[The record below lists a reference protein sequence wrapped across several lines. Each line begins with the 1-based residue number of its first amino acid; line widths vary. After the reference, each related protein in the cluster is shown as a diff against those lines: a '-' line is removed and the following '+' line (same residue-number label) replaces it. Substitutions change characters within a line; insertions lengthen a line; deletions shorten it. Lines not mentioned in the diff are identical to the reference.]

1 MKKIISKLK
10 GKKVLSFVL
19 AAIMLA
25 TTFNIALPMLKL
37 DASAAVNIGG
47 ISQERVVS
55 DYDTKYAQ
63 YAKDFLTTAEGIS
76 CGEPTDIVIPGLRA
90 ADDFIVQGLSYYPV
104 KDWIMVS
111 VYHKTAAKPSM
122 IFALSAK
129 TGVFEGAFAIYN
141 KAGISSPNYDH
152 GGGLAFSE
160 YNFYYSGDD
169 SDKEDGDGD
178 GNADQIAYAPLSYFN
193 NPVDSNGDGFY
204 EVFLQ
209 GAIDLP
215 EMNNAPT
222 AYVCYDE
229 GILWAG
235 NFYSDGTGAGDYSS
249 NVIPVFTDA
258 NGNEIGNTMIYGYK
272 LAGNSS
278 EEEWNYLCG
287 KYNNLLEVATA
298 SGTGESSGS
307 TLTWN
312 AYKKSDSVNI
322 YGNITA
328 PTAYVGEYTPN
339 FGSVIL
345 TEGVN
350 YTIEFTSTNRSTDMY
365 MFAPNSGGHSNVKQ
379 SSQTTITQL
388 EDGRYHYSMN
398 FTAGLRPAGADSSWP
413 TTQSTNG
420 TYTGTYT
427 VRFDQDAI
435 NAGESRKFEITDI
448 RIYQTNNHSTK
459 RVFNVG
465 SAGYP
470 SYCIAIDCDFEDVQY
485 AIVDKGRIYL
495 SRSWGTGKNDEW
507 VANNIIGGVAGLEDF
522 STLTIGDIDLS
533 VPGDVQITHNTGDAN
548 GTRTTRA
555 YLVTHNNTTS
565 YDLMPMSEGLCFIED
580 NLYISFEG
588 ASNKYMNEYKW
599 ALNLN
604 GDITKTGNC
613 DYPIDVVW
621 KLDPYALRSEKRPNT
636 DKTDYYEKIT
646 SLSQIQTG
654 DEFIIVHESEEEDP
668 VTQMPILYAFD
679 ADGGFKDYN
688 LAKSVSGSVKGYDG
702 MVCHPLTKYSRE
714 GNRIYLT
721 EPETDDRESIRWKLD
736 KIADNNYNIE
746 NTELYFSTYKN
757 LYFNANTISMMPD
770 NASELANIK
779 IYELGN
785 GGFRFEGSGCRLWCN
800 DSLTN
805 NYTPKIN
812 RYYAEN
818 GGTHPM
824 YSGLSEKKGTVHCNA
839 LFAGNSNIIGGPVGT
854 DADSVFHI
862 YKRVLDQYA
871 EQQESRV
878 FTDMN
883 AVVESDGTYTVNL
896 ETYAISSTQYK
907 MLDERPTDFII
918 VMDASSSMENNSDT
932 GMTGW
937 KRYSS
942 LNSLSLQ
949 SAAGTT
955 AGKDDNGGSYTGNI
969 YYRHSDGEYCR
980 MSVIVSEK
988 GNEKEDWWELNK
1000 YYKDVWLYYTHPDG
1014 TKYWLQNGNWVAS
1027 ASQPS
1032 AYSSRAYG
1040 NSDGARNSAIIYTGP
1055 HYEQTTLTRLDA
1067 MKLSV
1072 ESLIDKIVTE
1082 AKTSGLKHRVSI
1094 VQYGSGSDESYY
1106 NTGLYNINTDLNTD
1120 FVQYSGSGTI
1130 SDTDYASTF
1139 FDVTNSE
1146 SVAILKNQ
1154 VLERVESP
1162 TSKDA
1167 DTFANHGFEMAKN
1180 IISNSDSSY
1189 SATGDRSACVLMITD
1204 GVPGKGG
1211 SDSDSANT
1219 VANDAIEQAKTIKDA
1234 GGYVFTAQLG
1244 SNSMDG
1250 FDMDKYMDYTS
1261 SEYVS
1266 ATSLEEPGDRNIKDI
1281 EYRKD
1286 FALGGS
1292 FNLENFVSTMFD
1304 AIQANSRF
1312 ALVQLDGKS
1321 VIQQKLSSLFDA
1333 STAETPTAVVQD
1345 GYYDKIGRLTFDN
1358 IQTDT
1363 DIDSKM
1369 STDTITVSGFDY
1381 STEYISKEKP
1391 GKKLIVTVKG
1401 LIPKPNVDFVN
1412 ESINNHTYTAIYQK
1426 PEDVGATSAAK
1437 DLAFKHFPTEYFN
1450 IPEYTYVLDYGLSL
1464 LDTDVNGTLCSVS
1477 DRISKQST
1485 YNKSALEGD
1494 LKIQEGDQN
1503 LIYNVNPDAF
1513 TAFTAQ
1519 QIAEGKAER
1528 SGYTLIERPDG
1539 TYDWFKIKVVP
1550 ASNIYYEE
1558 TSFAVTNGL
1567 NPNWEEET
1575 DGTSV
1580 TYRDLP
1586 EEGDVDGFDNAYDNN
1601 NKYSNGT
1608 ILSTTV
1614 SSSQKRSDTASVT
1627 FTGNG
1632 FDLVSAC
1639 GPNTGVQLVAIKKDG
1654 KTIKSYIVDTY
1665 YDGELVSESNPL
1677 VSQVPIVNW
1686 RTDTFGKYT
1695 VETKGY
1701 YLSNAGALTKSN
1713 IVNKLVNI
1721 GLVKKSA
1728 DLEASVDVEKILAKE
1743 GMDSENVEVIWFDDN
1758 SVLNGGT
1765 GAKALNKTSRSGSS
1779 TSGLK
1784 TYIDG
1789 FRIYNPLGDDSSN
1802 YAESEKNASYVNVI
1816 ENLAPVGD
1824 GKDTLDGIGFISGTL
1839 ENGVNLSFSNYESVG
1854 PQGEFYLKAN
1864 QAVTFK
1870 VKVNP
1875 GDKVML
1881 GLRAVNGATT
1891 INVNNVKNIE
1901 IKSATEMF
1909 YDISNCIGTVGNVG
1923 TEVQVTIQNG
1933 SGILALNQVKF
1944 SGGANVNTGNT
1955 PAARSRARTVNA
1967 NTPVS
1972 EDIFL
1977 PLTQEDLIEVENI
1990 FTTKKAVD
1998 GIVENG
2004 VIIPVEEEIPENN
2017 TNTDNDNTN
2026 TDNDNTNPDN
2036 ENTNDGTDTEG
2047 SEEEFNVLSLIQMII
2062 KLIEKILKSAF
2073 GAGSIA

>member
-1 MKKIISKLK
+1 MKKIIKKVK

-37 DASAAVNIGG
+37 DASAIEIGG

-55 DYDTKYAQ
+55 DYATKYAQ

-169 SDKEDGDGD
+169 SDKEDGDND

-193 NPVDSNGDGFY
+193 NPVDSNGDGFF
-204 EVFLQ
+204 EVILQ

-278 EEEWNYLCG
+278 QEEWDYLCG
-287 KYNNLLEVATA
+287 KFRNLLEIQTA
-298 SGTGESSGS
+298 SGSAEKSGS
-307 TLTWN
+307 TCTWN
-312 AYKKSDSVNI
+312 AYRTSDSVNV
-322 YGNITA
+322 YGNITK
-328 PTAYVGEYTPN
+328 PTATVGEFTGH
-339 FGSVIL
+339 FGKAHLI
-345 TEGVN
+345 EGTA
-350 YTIEFTSTNRSTDMY
+350 YTIEFISTNVNTDMY
-365 MFAPNSGGHSNVKQ
+365 LRKGSESGSHCNVKQ
-379 SSQTTITQL
+379 ATNTVITELQ
-388 EDGRYHYSMN
+388 DGRYHYKMN
-398 FTAGLRPAGADSSWP
+398 FTAGLKPAGADSNWP
-413 TTQSTNG
+413 TSQSTDG
-420 TYTGTYT
+420 SYTADYYI
-427 VRFDQDAI
+427 RFDQDSISA
-435 NAGESRKFEITDI
+435 NEERSFEITDV
-448 RIYQTNNHSTK
+448 RIYQTNPDEK
-459 RVFNVG
+459 ERKFNIG
-465 SAGYP
+465 FAGYP
-470 SYCIAIDCDFEDVQY
+470 SYCIAVDCDFEDVQY
-485 AIVDKGRIYL
+485 AIVDKGRVYL

-654 DEFIIVHESEEEDP
+654 DEFIIVHESEEKDP
-668 VTQMPILYAFD
+668 VTQLPILYAFD

-736 KIADNNYNIE
+736 KISGNNYNIE

-757 LYFNANTISMMPD
+757 LYFDANTISMMPD
-770 NASELANIK
+770 NASELANIR
-779 IYELGN
+779 IHEVGN
-785 GGFRFEGSGCRLWCN
+785 GGFKFEGNGNYLWCN

-812 RYYAEN
+812 RHYAEN
-818 GGTHPM
+818 GGSHPM

-839 LFAGNSNIIGGPVGT
+839 LFAGNSNIIDGSVGT

-862 YKRVLDQYA
+862 YKRVLDPYA

-883 AVVESDGTYTVNL
+883 AKVESDGTYTVNL
-896 ETYAISSTQYK
+896 ETYAISSSQYK
-907 MLDERPTDFII
+907 VLEERPTDFIL
-918 VMDASSSMENNSDT
+918 VLDTSSSMESRDT
-932 GMTGW
+932 NTVGW
-937 KRYSS
+937 QRWSS
-942 LNSLSLQ
+942 LNKLSLTN
-949 SAAGTT
+949 AAGT
-955 AGKDDNGGSYTGNI
+955 DDAAKHEGGTFTGNI
-969 YYRHSDGEYCR
+969 YYRHEDGEYCPITVKTEADG
-980 MSVIVSEK
+980 SSWGV
-988 GNEKEDWWELNK
+988 
-1000 YYKDVWLYYTHPDG
+1000 YYQKVYLWYTHPTTG
-1014 TKYWLQNGNWVAS
+1014 VKYWFHPDSTSSTTGTWSTTETTYDQALQIGGR
-1027 ASQPS
+1027 SQNTSWNDP
-1032 AYSSRAYG
+1032 
-1040 NSDGARNSAIIYTGP
+1040 RNTKTIYTGP
-1055 HYEQTTLTRLDA
+1055 HYSKDDTLSRLNM

-1072 ESLIDKIVTE
+1072 ESFIDKISSQANLT
-1082 AKTSGLKHRVSI
+1082 GLDHRVSI
-1094 VQYGSGSDESYY
+1094 VQYGCDNTESYYSGAWAYY
-1106 NTGLYNINTDLNTD
+1106 NTGMYTK
-1120 FVQYSGSGTI
+1120 
-1130 SDTDYASTF
+1130 DYAYHQYETIASSNYSANPF
-1139 FDVTNSE
+1139 FEVSDANVVNN
-1146 SVAILKNQ
+1146 IKLK
-1154 VLERVESP
+1154 VLEPMESP
-1162 TSKDA
+1162 GARDA
-1167 DTFANHGFEMAKN
+1167 DTFSNYGFEIAKN
-1180 IISNSDSSY
+1180 IISNSDANY
-1189 SATGDRSACVLMITD
+1189 TATGDRSVCVLMITD

-1211 SDSDSANT
+1211 TGDESVT
-1219 VANDAIEQAKTIKDA
+1219 VATKTANSAIAQTKAIKDA

-1244 SNSMDG
+1244 SNSLDG

-1261 SEYVS
+1261 SEYVK
-1266 ATSLEEPGDRNIKDI
+1266 ATDLNNPGDRNIKDI

-1286 FALGGS
+1286 FALDS
-1292 FNLENFVSTMFD
+1292 TFNLESFVSTMFD
-1304 AIQANSRF
+1304 SIQANSKF
-1312 ALVQLDGKS
+1312 ALVQLDDES
-1321 VIQQKLSSLFDA
+1321 IIQQKLSSLFDA

-1345 GYYDKIGRLTFDN
+1345 GYYDKIGRLTFDTE
-1358 IQTDT
+1358 QTDT
-1363 DIDSKM
+1363 NIKSNM
-1369 STDTITVSGFDY
+1369 SADTITVSGFDY

-1401 LIPKPNVDFVN
+1401 LIPKSNVDFLN

-1426 PEDVGATSAAK
+1426 AEDAGATSEAK

-1464 LDTDVNGTLCSVS
+1464 LDTDINGTLCSVS
-1477 DRISKQST
+1477 DTISKQST

-1494 LKIQEGDQN
+1494 LKIQSGDQN
-1503 LIYNVNPDAF
+1503 LIYSIAPDTF
-1513 TAFTAQ
+1513 TAEK
-1519 QIAEGKAER
+1519 IAEGKAER
-1528 SGYTLIERPDG
+1528 SGYTLVKRDDG
-1539 TYDWFKIKVVP
+1539 TYDWFKIKLVP
-1550 ASNIYYEE
+1550 GSNVYYEE
-1558 TSFAVTNGL
+1558 TMFGITNGS
-1567 NPNWEEET
+1567 NPNWTKET

-1586 EEGDVDGFDNAYDNN
+1586 EEGDVVGFDNAYNNN

-1608 ILSTTV
+1608 ALKTTV
-1614 SSSQKRSDTASVT
+1614 DKSNKRSDTASVT
-1627 FTGNG
+1627 FTGKG
-1632 FDLVSAC
+1632 FDLISAC
-1639 GPNTGVQLVAIKKDG
+1639 GPNTGVQLVAIKDASG
-1654 KTIKSYIVDTY
+1654 ATIKAYIVDTY
-1665 YDGELVSESNPL
+1665 YKGELASEDGSL

-1686 RTDTFGKYT
+1686 RTNTFGKYT

-1701 YLSNAGALTKSN
+1701 YISGAGALNVDSTTKGIKN
-1713 IVNKLVNI
+1713 NLIDT
-1721 GLVKKSA
+1721 GLVMNST
-1728 DLEASVDVEKILAKE
+1728 DLEASADIKQILAEE
-1743 GMDSENVEVIWFDDN
+1743 GIDTENVEVIWFDDN
-1758 SVLNGGT
+1758 SILNGGT
-1765 GAKALNKTSRSGSS
+1765 GAKPIKKTARDGSTV
-1779 TSGLK
+1779 TSLT
-1784 TYIDG
+1784 TYVDG
-1789 FRIYNPLGDDSSN
+1789 FRIYNPLNTDSSD
-1802 YAESEKNASYVNVI
+1802 YSAGEENATYVNVI
-1816 ENLAPVGD
+1816 ENLAPVVAEGSS
-1824 GKDTLDGIGFISGTL
+1824 LDGIGFVTGSLADG
-1839 ENGVNLSFSNYESVG
+1839 GKLSFSNYETVG
-1854 PQGEFYLKAN
+1854 PQGEFYLEES
-1864 QAVTFK
+1864 QAITFK

-1875 GDKVML
+1875 GEKVML

-1891 INVNNVKNIE
+1891 IKVNNVENIP
-1901 IKSATEMF
+1901 ITSRTEMF
-1909 YDISNCIGTVGNVG
+1909 YDISNCVDAVTADN
-1923 TEVQVTIQNG
+1923 TEVQITIQNG
-1933 SGILALNQVKF
+1933 AGLLALNQVKL
-1944 SGGANVNTGNT
+1944 SGGTKENTGNT
-1955 PAARSRARTVNA
+1955 PATRSLARSG
-1967 NTPVS
+1967 NTTELDS
-1972 EDIFL
+1972 NIFL
-1977 PLTQEDLIEVENI
+1977 PLTEDDLIVVEK
-1990 FTTKKAVD
+1990 TLTSEDSVD
-1998 GIVENG
+1998 GIVKNG
-2004 VIIPVEEEIPENN
+2004 VVIPLTEEEVEIPEDN

-2026 TDNDNTNPDN
+2026 T
-2036 ENTNDGTDTEG
+2036 EE
-2047 SEEEFNVLSLIQMII
+2047 SEKEEFSLFSLIEMLIAF
-2062 KLIEKILKSAF
+2062 IEKILYNAF
-2073 GAGSIA
+2073 GAGSMA